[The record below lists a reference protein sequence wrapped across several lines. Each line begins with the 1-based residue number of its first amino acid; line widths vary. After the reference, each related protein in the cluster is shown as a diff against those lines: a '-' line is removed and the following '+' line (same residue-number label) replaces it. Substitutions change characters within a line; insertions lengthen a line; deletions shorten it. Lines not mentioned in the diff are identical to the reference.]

1 MKNVTISDIASRAG
15 VSKATVSRVLNSPE
29 KVEENTRRKIQQI
42 MKEAHYTPS
51 ATARNLSRQI
61 SSTIGV
67 IVPEISNTFFGK
79 LFSGLEEV
87 INKNNLSL
95 LYSSN
100 EDDADKD
107 FMALDMMRTQ
117 RVRGVLYIPAVNYRE
132 LGMLKKL
139 QRRLEILNCP
149 VVCIDRDIGLH
160 LDTIHFADGEAVKN
174 AVLELARA
182 GHEDIA
188 IINGNNKRNVL
199 ASERYQG
206 YLEGFR
212 QAKLHLQEQF
222 IFQGEFKKS
231 YAYQITKELLQHR
244 YPPTAVITCNN
255 SLGKGY
261 LQAVY
266 EAGEQKKFIHISLD
280 QIEML
285 DLLGIPHNYIRRDS
299 YEMGKRAAEM
309 LISRLAFP
317 AKTVQ
322 NILLEAPIVK
332 ETF

>member
-29 KVEENTRRKIQQI
+29 KVEENTRRKIEQI
-42 MKEAHYTPS
+42 MKEAHYVPS

-67 IVPEISNTFFGK
+67 IVPEISNTFFGE

-107 FMALDMMRTQ
+107 FLALDMMRTQ

-139 QRRLEILNCP
+139 QRRLDILNCP

-160 LDTIHFADGEAVKN
+160 LDTIHFADEEAVKN

-182 GHEDIA
+182 GHKDIA

-212 QAKLHLQEQF
+212 QANLPLQEEF
-222 IFQGEFKKS
+222 IFQGEYKKS
-231 YAYQITKELLQHR
+231 YAYQITK
-244 YPPTAVITCNN
+244 
-255 SLGKGY
+255 
-261 LQAVY
+261 
-266 EAGEQKKFIHISLD
+266 
-280 QIEML
+280 
-285 DLLGIPHNYIRRDS
+285 
-299 YEMGKRAAEM
+299 
-309 LISRLAFP
+309 
-317 AKTVQ
+317 
-322 NILLEAPIVK
+322 
-332 ETF
+332 